1 MVKPCLCTK
10 CAKKRPLPASPSAHS
25 PSPPPLAQ
33 RIRTDIHV
41 GESEIESPEKE
52 ILRSPPFPE
61 NSPSPISPCAKG
73 PSPAPLVFTPV
84 KSSCL
89 NCEAKMTSDH
99 QCEDSGASSAYLD
112 SLPLCHYCCHL
123 GSGDYPV
130 HYYMQCMCDDD
141 DCTCKCYCSGAQLVH
156 KQHVFPARFLTSEP
170 MDLVQVPR
178 AKAIADK
185 RTEETRGYCPA
196 CTSSSCVKY
205 MMEDGLCLSRID
217 NIL

>member
-1 MVKPCLCTK
+1 M
-10 CAKKRPLPASPSAHS
+10 
-25 PSPPPLAQ
+25 
-33 RIRTDIHV
+33 
-41 GESEIESPEKE
+41 
-52 ILRSPPFPE
+52 
-61 NSPSPISPCAKG
+61 
-73 PSPAPLVFTPV
+73 AP
-84 KSSCL
+84 
-89 NCEAKMTSDH
+89 DH

-217 NIL
+217 NILWSDLTPFCPTGFWWSLWFSLSFIHLWCDANKHYYYFCQPYI